1 MKPIKISTGKI
12 SLPAELDDSPT
23 AKLIYEALPIE
34 GNARRWGDEIYFS
47 IPVESN
53 LETHARS
60 NMTIGEIAYWPPGNA
75 FCIFFGPTP
84 ASFNKQPQAA
94 GPVNPV
100 GKIIGDA
107 DQFKEVRDGEKI
119 WIDSD
124 RGNS

>member
-1 MKPIKISTGKI
+1 MKPIKIYTKKI
-12 SLPAELDDSPT
+12 SLPAKLDDSPT

-34 GNARRWGDEIYFS
+34 GEARRWGDEIYFS

-53 LETHARS
+53 LEKQARAE
-60 NMTIGEIAYWPPGNA
+60 MTIGEIAYWPPGNA

-84 ASFNKQPQAA
+84 ASFDNRPHAA

-107 DQFKEVRDGEKI
+107 TQFKDVRDGEKVRI
-119 WIDSD
+119 ES
-124 RGNS
+124 GNDNP